1 MKIVSVSQMQQAE
14 RECAKFG
21 ISLDMLMENA
31 GKAFAVEA
39 RNILG
44 DTKKQQILVLVGPGN
59 NGGDGLVAAR
69 YFHDWGARVM
79 VYLCGKR
86 AENDPNLELVQKREM
101 LCTEAAND
109 ANLSQLKM
117 WLKEATAVVDAVF
130 GTGKSRAI
138 SGVIAQVLNCAIE
151 VKKQGASWPLIAL
164 DLPSGLNADTGEVD
178 PSTPY
183 ADNTITLGFPKIGL
197 FNLPGA
203 EKAGKITTVDIGIP
217 GQLTDYVKTELLT
230 ASLISSLIPERPP
243 VSHKGTYGK
252 VMAFTGSLN
261 YIGAAYLACTGAIRV
276 GAGLTTLAIAQSLQP
291 ILAAK
296 LTEVTYLPL
305 PESAPGILA
314 QGSGEL
320 LRRQL
325 TQYDILLMG
334 CGIGQS
340 QSAMNLVETLLLN
353 PGMGLPAVV
362 LDADGI
368 NILSQLSNWPKQ
380 FPGEAIF
387 TPHAGEMAR
396 LLGKSVEEIQSD
408 RIETS
413 REAAVKWHKT
423 VVLKGAYTVIAAADG
438 RVRVSPFANAGLASA
453 GTGDVLAGAVAGMA
467 AQGLSLF
474 DAATCGVYLH
484 GLAGE
489 MVKAEMGDAGML
501 ASDLLPVLPRAIR
514 QLKEV

>member
-1 MKIVSVSQMQQAE
+1 
-14 RECAKFG
+14 
-21 ISLDMLMENA
+21 
-31 GKAFAVEA
+31 
-39 RNILG
+39 
-44 DTKKQQILVLVGPGN
+44 
-59 NGGDGLVAAR
+59 
-69 YFHDWGARVM
+69 
-79 VYLCGKR
+79 
-86 AENDPNLELVQKREM
+86 
-101 LCTEAAND
+101 
-109 ANLSQLKM
+109 
-117 WLKEATAVVDAVF
+117 
-130 GTGKSRAI
+130 
-138 SGVIAQVLNCAIE
+138 
-151 VKKQGASWPLIAL
+151 
-164 DLPSGLNADTGEVD
+164 
-178 PSTPY
+178 
-183 ADNTITLGFPKIGL
+183 
-197 FNLPGA
+197 
-203 EKAGKITTVDIGIP
+203 
-217 GQLTDYVKTELLT
+217 
-230 ASLISSLIPERPP
+230 
-243 VSHKGTYGK
+243 
-252 VMAFTGSLN
+252 
-261 YIGAAYLACTGAIRV
+261 
-276 GAGLTTLAIAQSLQP
+276 
-291 ILAAK
+291 
-296 LTEVTYLPL
+296 
-305 PESAPGILA
+305 
-314 QGSGEL
+314 
-320 LRRQL
+320 
-325 TQYDILLMG
+325 
-334 CGIGQS
+334 
-340 QSAMNLVETLLLN
+340 MNLVETLLLN
-353 PGMGLPAVV
+353 PDMRLPAVV